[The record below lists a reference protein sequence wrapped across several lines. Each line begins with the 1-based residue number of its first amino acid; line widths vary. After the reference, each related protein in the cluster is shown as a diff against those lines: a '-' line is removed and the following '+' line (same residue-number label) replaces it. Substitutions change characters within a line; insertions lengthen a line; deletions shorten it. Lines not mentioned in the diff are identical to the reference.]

1 MRGGAPGIVPA
12 GSLLSRL
19 GARQKVD
26 AAEARRPPG
35 AGWIFVYI
43 AIQFA
48 CQLALLSQTLAP
60 ARVVFRSAAFGAC
73 LLFLF
78 LVPRGIT
85 ARHAARTFALIALVI
100 LTLSAFSPA
109 GGTPLAVFA
118 HWALYLAILAPLFWI
133 ARLDLKE
140 DTLEK
145 VALVL
150 WAFHLVSSI
159 FALLQVYFPGQF
171 QPAVTTF
178 ITEKHVATI
187 RLASGEYVPR
197 PMGLS
202 DTPGAAAGSGL
213 YAALLGMGVV
223 FTRPFRGAAPLGLA
237 GMVIGMTCIYLSQV
251 RAVLVMLGICF
262 LVLTALLAFSG
273 RLPRLI
279 WLLVIGGLVGL
290 VGFELAFDLGGSTV
304 TNRLASLVEHDPTTV
319 YRVNRGRMLE
329 DAFETHL
336 PQYPL
341 GAGLGHWGM
350 MNVYFGSG
358 EHEIGAELQFVG
370 WLLDGG
376 VPLILVY
383 MAAILSAIFFA
394 VRTTL
399 RATEK
404 RLEGWAA
411 VVGAYDVGTLA
422 LCFSYVP
429 FMSSA
434 GLEFWMINAVLAQVA
449 GARVAKE
456 ALTAPAK

>member
-1 MRGGAPGIVPA
+1 MRGGASGIAAA
-12 GSLLSRL
+12 GSALEPPAVS
-19 GARQKVD
+19 QEIE
-26 AAEARRPPG
+26 AAPARRAPG
-35 AGWIFVYI
+35 AAWIFVYI

-48 CQLALLSQTLAP
+48 CQLALLSQALAP
-60 ARVVFRSAAFGAC
+60 ARVFFRSAAFCAS
-73 LLFLF
+73 LLFLL
-78 LVPRGIT
+78 LVPRGIG
-85 ARHAARTFALIALVI
+85 ARSAARSFALVTMAI
-100 LTLSAFSPA
+100 LTLSAVNPA
-109 GGTPLAVFA
+109 GGAPLAVVA
-118 HWALYLAILAPLFWI
+118 HWALYLAILAPIFWVS
-133 ARLDLKE
+133 RLELKGNI
-140 DTLEK
+140 LEK
-145 VALVL
+145 VMLVF
-150 WAFHLVSSI
+150 WAFHLLSSI

-213 YAALLGMGVV
+213 YAALLGVGVV
-223 FTRPFRGAAPLGLA
+223 FTRPFRFAAPLGLA

-273 RLPRLI
+273 RLPRLV
-279 WLLVIGGLVGL
+279 WVLVIGSVVGL
-290 VGFELAFDLGGSTV
+290 AGFELAFELGGTTV

-329 DAFETHL
+329 HAFETLL
-336 PQYPL
+336 PEYPL

-350 MNVYFGSG
+350 MNAYFGSR

-383 MAAILSAIFFA
+383 LAAILSAIFFA

-399 RATEK
+399 RATEA
-404 RLEGWAA
+404 RMEGWAA

-429 FMSSA
+429 FMSSP
-434 GLEFWMINAVLAQVA
+434 GLEFWLINAVLAQIG
-449 GARVAKE
+449 GARMLE
-456 ALTAPAK
+456 ASKARAT